1 MNQNNYKLF
10 TKPLHLENT
19 TLNLQTLQYNFLLL
33 SKKDLP
39 IIKSNEGVGSRPRGR
54 VDKLKL
60 IIKGNCFGVTVIMDK
75 KNTTVEANVRLYFTV
90 RGWLVVFTVH
100 WFQFLQPKFQRNTP
114 WTVFSTLII

>member
-1 MNQNNYKLF
+1 MNQNNYTLF
-10 TKPLHLENT
+10 TKQLPLENT
-19 TLNLQTLQYNFLLL
+19 TINLQTLQYNFLLL
-33 SKKDLP
+33 SEKDLP
-39 IIKSNEGVGSRPRGR
+39 IIKSNEGVGARPRGR

-60 IIKGNCFGVTVIMDK
+60 IIKGNCFGVTVIMD

-100 WFQFLQPKFQRNTP
+100 WFQFLQPKFQRNTA